1 MYICVCIVLLIYHV
15 YVNIYMTDRNEKEK
29 MKLIS
34 VHLPE
39 WMVMELEELVMKG
52 YFPSRS
58 EAIRIAVHQLLI
70 TIKQYK
76 NIRNVELVLGR

>member
-1 MYICVCIVLLIYHV
+1 
-15 YVNIYMTDRNEKEK
+15 MTDRNEKEK

-39 WMVMELEELVMKG
+39 WMIRELEELVMKG

-70 TIKQYK
+70 SMKQYK
-76 NIRNVELVLGR
+76 NMKNVELIPGR